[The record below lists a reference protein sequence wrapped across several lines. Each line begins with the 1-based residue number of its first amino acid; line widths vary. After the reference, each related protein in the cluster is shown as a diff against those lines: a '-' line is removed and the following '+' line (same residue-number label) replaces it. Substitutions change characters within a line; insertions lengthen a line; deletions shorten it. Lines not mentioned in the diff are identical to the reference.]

1 MGKLDVAGAQLK
13 FLIVEDEALVAMLI
27 EDVLNDLGHE
37 VVAVGGRVEQA
48 LKLAQDSAID
58 FAILDLNLNGAHT
71 YPIAEALRA
80 RGVPFIFATG
90 YGSGGVDETWKSVR
104 VLPKPFEPHQLAA
117 AIAEVRA

>member
-71 YPIAEALRA
+71 YPIAETLRA

-90 YGSGGVDETWKSVR
+90 YGSGGVDEAWKNVR

-117 AIAEVRA
+117 AIAEARA